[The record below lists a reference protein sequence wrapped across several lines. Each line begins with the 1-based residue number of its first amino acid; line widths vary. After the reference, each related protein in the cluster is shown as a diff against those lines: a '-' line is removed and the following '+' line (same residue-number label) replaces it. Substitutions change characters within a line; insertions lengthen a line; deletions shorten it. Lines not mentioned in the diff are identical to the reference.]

1 MDEALQQFRGRIN
14 ASSADGSPLVIRG
27 NSNKDWQALKYF
39 RDSVITASANRM
51 PLRLRGSGSKDWY
64 GQPLQGELLETAD
77 YSGIVEYEPTE
88 LVITARCGTPLSEI
102 DAALAEQNQM
112 LAFEPPYFGPEATI
126 GGVVSSGLAGPRRQA
141 VGAVRDFVL
150 GATLMDGKGDILH
163 FGGRVM
169 KNVAGYDVSR
179 LLAGAMGTLG
189 ILLEVSLKVLPKP
202 YAEVSLRFEMN
213 QAEAIRNLNLW
224 GGQPLPISASAWND
238 GVLVVRLSGAQAALQ
253 AAQTRMG
260 GEDMPQAKAFWIA
273 LREQSNG
280 FFKAAA
286 QQPDSALW
294 RLSVPSATP
303 PLALPAPPLLEW
315 GGAQRWLVTD
325 AGAADIRAQAA
336 AAGGHATLF
345 KGGDKS
351 AGVFHPLAPAVA
363 KIHRNLKK
371 AFDPAGIFNPGR
383 MYTEF

>member
-1 MDEALQQFRGRIN
+1 
-14 ASSADGSPLVIRG
+14 
-27 NSNKDWQALKYF
+27 
-39 RDSVITASANRM
+39 
-51 PLRLRGSGSKDWY
+51 
-64 GQPLQGELLETAD
+64 
-77 YSGIVEYEPTE
+77 
-88 LVITARCGTPLSEI
+88 
-102 DAALAEQNQM
+102 
-112 LAFEPPYFGPEATI
+112 
-126 GGVVSSGLAGPRRQA
+126 
-141 VGAVRDFVL
+141 
-150 GATLMDGKGDILH
+150 MDGKGDILH

-253 AAQTRMG
+253 AAQARMG